1 MVVQNTLKVASN
13 YYKELFKWEDRGE
26 YSLGNNFWDSEDR
39 LSAEEKHELE
49 KQFSEEEIKFAVFMS
64 YLKRTNLRNDS
75 RLSLHPTISV
85 GRRDFAT
92 CLPLTPLSSTGA
104 LSQAC
109 PGVPHNG

>member
-1 MVVQNTLKVASN
+1 MSWLTVEIGRKRLKMVVQNTLKVASN

-39 LSAEEKHELE
+39 LSAEVKDELE

-64 YLKRTNLRNDS
+64 YLKITNLRNDS

-85 GRRDFAT
+85 GR
-92 CLPLTPLSSTGA
+92 
-104 LSQAC
+104 
-109 PGVPHNG
+109 